1 MSTLRMAL
9 HIAAVRDYNITQ
21 IDVSTAFL
29 YGDIDVKLTHTYS
42 HNFCKVVSF
51 IVFRLSRAQMAAT
64 DADGP
69 SVRPLARGRLA
80 T

>member
-1 MSTLRMAL
+1 MVAL
-9 HIAAVRDYNITQ
+9 AVAAAAAGRGPNAHDRAYRPVPVGKPVACEALPD
-21 IDVSTAFL
+21 
-29 YGDIDVKLTHTYS
+29 
-42 HNFCKVVSF
+42 FCKVVSF

>member
-1 MSTLRMAL
+1 ST
-9 HIAAVRDYNITQ
+9 
-21 IDVSTAFL
+21 
-29 YGDIDVKLTHTYS
+29 DIDHGS
-42 HNFCKVVSF
+42 PASGFPDFCKVVSF